1 MSTYFTRNCSE
12 VDQTNLQKFKC
23 PGFLEGI
30 LKLRNDRHITSRER
44 KRKNPGNEDVST
56 RPALA
61 RLCLTLSTIITSR
74 LATRKLKKASGAFCN
89 CKDNFATDPLLESKH
104 CPAICSTLASLW
116 NVVTHKIQCSS
127 AVAGGL
133 AMQRFSVRPNNS

>member
-44 KRKNPGNEDVST
+44 KRKDPGNEDVST

-61 RLCLTLSTIITSR
+61 RVCLTLS
-74 LATRKLKKASGAFCN
+74 
-89 CKDNFATDPLLESKH
+89 
-104 CPAICSTLASLW
+104 
-116 NVVTHKIQCSS
+116 SS
-127 AVAGGL
+127 
-133 AMQRFSVRPNNS
+133 